1 MKITFTQIP
10 RVLIFLCTLWLFV
23 SCKPKLNPEVIDL
36 QVKTVESVP
45 ITEAMDLLLIEAEN
59 DVELLC
65 RILKCAPS
73 TYNRLRK
80 GESAPTSMAETEIR
94 ELLKN
99 TYKNGDDYLH
109 KTDPED
115 RWFEKLRRFVDS
127 IMIWQFILVFGSL
140 GFVLGF
146 CGAMTLAAYLEYG
159 VIIIVFLLRFVIY
172 YPFYWLT
179 STPVVADNF
188 TNSIDTV
195 WEILK

>member
-1 MKITFTQIP
+1 
-10 RVLIFLCTLWLFV
+10 
-23 SCKPKLNPEVIDL
+23 
-36 QVKTVESVP
+36 
-45 ITEAMDLLLIEAEN
+45 
-59 DVELLC
+59 
-65 RILKCAPS
+65 
-73 TYNRLRK
+73 
-80 GESAPTSMAETEIR
+80 
-94 ELLKN
+94 
-99 TYKNGDDYLH
+99 
-109 KTDPED
+109 
-115 RWFEKLRRFVDS
+115 
-127 IMIWQFILVFGSL
+127 MIWQFILVFGSL